1 MLPAA
6 ERHAM
11 GGSPNPPGFHPV
23 IAMAASGH
31 TERSHPSRGLQLDED
46 PQFQARMWR
55 IERLGWWAIVGIIL
69 AAAAGLFGHG
79 LASRATME
87 ITDPAQRGRTVTLD
101 YERFGRA
108 HSESHFIVSRQAG
121 SLDGGTWS
129 LWLSGD
135 YLAGVEGP
143 HITPGAVSE
152 EPVSDGVRYRF
163 PVREGP
169 QTVLFRFRPQ
179 QPGSL
184 SGSFRVNDGPPA
196 TFHQWLFP

>member
-1 MLPAA
+1 
-6 ERHAM
+6 M
-11 GGSPNPPGFHPV
+11 GDSPDPPGSHPV
-23 IAMAASGH
+23 IPMAASGH
-31 TERSHPSRGLQLDED
+31 TERSHPSGRLQLDED

-79 LASRATME
+79 LASRATIE
-87 ITDPAQRGRTVTLD
+87 ITDPAQPDRTVMLD

-108 HSESHFIVSRQAG
+108 HSESQFIVSRQAG
-121 SLDGGTWS
+121 PLDSGTWS

-135 YLAGVEGP
+135 YLAEVEGP

-169 QTVLFRFRPQ
+169 QTVLLRFRPQ

-184 SGSFRVNDGPPA
+184 SGSFRVNDGPA
-196 TFHQWLFP
+196 ARFHQWLFP

>member
-1 MLPAA
+1 
-6 ERHAM
+6 
-11 GGSPNPPGFHPV
+11 
-23 IAMAASGH
+23 
-31 TERSHPSRGLQLDED
+31 
-46 PQFQARMWR
+46 MWR

-69 AAAAGLFGHG
+69 TAAAGLFGHG
-79 LASRATME
+79 FASRTTIEM
-87 ITDPAQRGRTVTLD
+87 TDPAQPGRTLTLD

-108 HSESHFIVSRQAG
+108 HSESQFIVSRPAG
-121 SLDGGTWS
+121 MLDGGTWS

-135 YLAGVEGP
+135 YLAKVEGP
-143 HITPGAVSE
+143 HIPPAAVSE

-169 QTVLFRFRPQ
+169 QTVLLRFRPQ